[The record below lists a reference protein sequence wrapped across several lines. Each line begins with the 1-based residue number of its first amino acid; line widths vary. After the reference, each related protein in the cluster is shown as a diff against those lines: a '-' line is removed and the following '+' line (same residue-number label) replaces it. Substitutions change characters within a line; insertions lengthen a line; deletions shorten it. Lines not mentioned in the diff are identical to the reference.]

1 MCKLSSNLLPLVRRS
16 FAVRFILSAAVA
28 VVPTVWAAQT
38 GGGTV
43 GYTPLMNTLTGYMP
57 FTQSFIVSVTSPA
70 NFPPETAAT
79 IGFFIT
85 PTMYP
90 AGMTEATAQSLIT
103 LAPVGSGTFTG
114 GNQMAAFTVTGSFP
128 VVPTPSGASAV
139 RYAYQIFTNNWPASA
154 IGPITDGGFAVG
166 ATVAVPSGG
175 GSSTQ
180 PPTVAIMS
188 PASGTVLS
196 YPSGTFFPVQVPLTF
211 VGGAPAGSF
220 VDSLT
225 ANLGGRPLSISSPAL
240 PQGSVSGSASMTI
253 AGPGAYTTQV
263 GAYNNI
269 GSATATTHF
278 TVVVAS
284 PYAPPDVAIT
294 TPVDASTI
302 TVPPSALPLT
312 LPVQFLSTSA
322 GSGASPITGVSASSG
337 EANTPL
343 VLTSTGL
350 NSTAVS
356 SAGEIVMTSPGSYT
370 VTANATNLG
379 GTGSDA
385 NTVTIIVQADPP
397 TVVIHTPTPNSIYH
411 YRLGTPATIVPFAFT
426 ATSSFGGI
434 ITLTA
439 KVDGANVVFTPA
451 GLGTATA
458 TGLINLPYSTAGTH
472 TVSVTT
478 TDNHGTATAD
488 SSFTVKVI
496 APTPTVV
503 INQPPAGATFAT
515 PVGSTTV
522 NVPYAFTATSNHGFV
537 VDSVS
542 LALDGTPGVIG
553 GTTGLGTATATGT
566 GTLTGV
572 TAGTHALVA
581 TAMSSGIAVT
591 TSTTFTVAST
601 VAPPTV
607 VIHTP
612 AAGATFT
619 RVAGGPAVSIPL
631 TFTGTSMPSN
641 GAITQ
646 LKATVDCTV
655 LPVAST
661 TLGQR
666 VAHGAA
672 TMSVSA
678 AGTHTLTV
686 TAIDAYGTAS
696 ATRTF
701 AVVVVQPRTVY
712 GTSFFDVD
720 GDGRCD
726 GEDFDLSTV
735 TVKLYNAAN
744 VLVGG
749 DVTDSSG
756 DYAFCNVAPGTY
768 RVVATAD
775 AGLKASTVG
784 ERTVTV
790 AGANVGVP
798 RIGFSLDFAAMRT
811 MRADGHTTGYWKQN
825 LDKAIGRKTP
835 PTSVSKAALERYT
848 RKISHF
854 GLKSFDHV
862 TMKSAAAMMGY
873 SGANPASLLSKQLI
887 AAEYNYQNAAYMGG
901 NQTLTMAFL
910 WWGEYVL
917 AHSGKYS
924 SADLI
929 RAKDWF
935 DAYNSSQG
943 GPVNGP
949 L

>member
-1 MCKLSSNLLPLVRRS
+1 MRKLSLNLLPLVRRS
-16 FAVRFILSAAVA
+16 FAVLFSFLAVA
-28 VVPTVWAAQT
+28 VAPAVRAAQT

-57 FTQSFIVSVTSPA
+57 FTQSFVVSVMSPV
-70 NFPPETAAT
+70 NFPPATAAT
-79 IGFFIT
+79 IGFVVT

-90 AGMTEATAQSLIT
+90 DEMTYATAQSLIT
-103 LAPVGSGTFTG
+103 VAPVDSGTFTG
-114 GNQMAAFTVTGSFP
+114 ANQVRQFTVTGSFP
-128 VVPTPSGASAV
+128 VVPTAPGAAAV
-139 RYAYQIFTNNWPASA
+139 TYAYQIYTSNWPASA

-166 ATVAVPSGG
+166 ATATVPSGG

-180 PPTVAIMS
+180 PPTVAITS

-196 YPSGTFFPVQVPLTF
+196 YPSGTVFPVQVPLTF
-211 VGGAPAGSF
+211 VGGAPAGSL

-240 PQGSVSGSASMTI
+240 PQGSVSGSASMAI
-253 AGPGAYTTQV
+253 AGPGAYTAQV

-269 GSATATTHF
+269 GSATATTNF
-278 TVVVAS
+278 TVVVAAQ
-284 PYAPPDVAIT
+284 YAPPDLAIT

-302 TVPPSALPLT
+302 TVAPSALPLT
-312 LPVQFLSTSA
+312 LPVQFSSTST
-322 GSGASPITGVSASSG
+322 GSGASPITAVSASYG
-337 EANTPL
+337 EANTPV

-356 SAGEIVMTSPGSYT
+356 SAGTIVMAAPGSYC
-370 VTANATNLG
+370 VMANATNLG
-379 GTGSDA
+379 GTGTDT

-397 TVVIHTPTPNSIYH
+397 TVVIHTPTVNSVYSH
-411 YRLGTPATIVPFAFT
+411 RLDTPATIVPFAFT
-426 ATSSFGGI
+426 ATSRFGGI
-434 ITLTA
+434 DTLTA
-439 KVDGANVVFTPA
+439 KVDGANVVFTPV

-458 TGLINLPYSTAGTH
+458 TGLINLPYTTAGTH

-478 TDNHGTATAD
+478 TDDNGTATAD
-488 SSFTVKVI
+488 SNFTVDVI

-515 PVGSTTV
+515 PGGSTTV
-522 NVPYAFTATSNHGFV
+522 NVPYAFTATSNNGFF

-542 LALDGTPGVIG
+542 LSLEGAPVVMG
-553 GTTGLGTATATGT
+553 GTSGLGTATATGT

-581 TAMSSGIAVT
+581 TAISSGISVT
-591 TSTTFTVAST
+591 TATTFTVAST
-601 VAPPTV
+601 LPPPTV

-631 TFTGTSMPSN
+631 TFTGTSLPTN

-646 LKATVDCTV
+646 LKATVDCTA

-672 TMSVSA
+672 TMSVSS

-712 GTSFFDVD
+712 GASFFDVD

-726 GEDFDLSTV
+726 AEDFDLSTV
-735 TVKLYNAAN
+735 TVKLYTAAN

-768 RVVATAD
+768 RVVATAS

-790 AGANVGVP
+790 AGANVSVP

-811 MRADGHTTGYWKQN
+811 MKADGDTTADWKHT
-825 LDKAIGRKTP
+825 LDKAIGGKTP
-835 PTSVSKAALERYT
+835 GTPGSKAALERST
-848 RKISHF
+848 RKIAHF
-854 GLKSFDHV
+854 ALKSFDHV
-862 TMKSAAAMMGY
+862 TLKTAAAMMGY
-873 SGANPASLLSKQLI
+873 SGTNPTSLLAKHLI
-887 AAEYNYQNAAYMGG
+887 AAEYNYQNAAYIGG
-901 NQTLTMAFL
+901 NKTLTMAFL